1 MSAIIDHAHGI
12 STVDTV
18 YDRPLQTSAHIIV
31 ERGRAA
37 IVDTGTSHAVPRI
50 LAALAAKG
58 VPPERVD
65 YVVLTHIHLDHAG
78 GAGLLMSKLPNARLT
93 VHPRGARHMADPA
106 RLVAATIAIY
116 GAETMQ
122 RIYGEILPV
131 PAERIVETP
140 HESTVSLAGR
150 ELAFLDAPGHA
161 RHHVVVVD
169 GRSGHIFAGDTFGLS
184 YRETDRDGM
193 QFVMPS
199 TSPVQWEPDAHHA
212 SVDMILARRPEAIYV
227 THFGQV
233 RDVPRLAAD
242 LHRLVDAHRDLAL
255 ACRDA
260 GPERAARL
268 AAGVREIVLAEAA
281 RQRWPLAREAVLEL
295 FALDIDLNAEG
306 LAAWLDSGR

>member
-106 RLVAATIAIY
+106 RLVAATVAIY

-212 SVDMILARRPEAIYV
+212 SVDMMLARRPEAIYV